1 MKIYCFFQ
9 IKAKLI
15 ESDEDELLPPTP
27 KVAESKCKPGKHRVK
42 KQVSKTFVDEDGFMV
57 TKKVMESC
65 SETDE
70 EPETSDIP
78 AAKASAKDSQKISEH
93 KNTTPNIK
101 PNSMVAQNNK
111 QSSIMSF
118 FQKK

>member
-1 MKIYCFFQ
+1 MLKF
-9 IKAKLI
+9 KAKLI
-15 ESDEDELLPPTP
+15 ESDEELLPPTP
-27 KVAESKCKPGKHRVK
+27 IVTEKKSKPGRHRVK
-42 KQVSKTFVDEDGFMV
+42 KQVSKTFVDEEGFMV

-70 EPETSDIP
+70 EPDKVDNTAIKKTS
-78 AAKASAKDSQKISEH
+78 SNESQKKVEAKKEAQIV
-93 KNTTPNIK
+93 K
-101 PNSMVAQNNK
+101 PKAMGAQNNK